1 MFWLREPKR
10 WEIINRI
17 PKVDYKTKSFVSKV
31 PVKV

>member
-10 WEIINRI
+10 WETIHRI

-31 PVKV
+31 SVKV